1 MMPQA
6 CRSVQ
11 TGLQGKK
18 FAETTTEEK
27 RLQYTHSKINA
38 SRENQFETGIK
49 KLKESLIEMGKTLD
63 QRQK

>member
-11 TGLQGKK
+11 RGLRGKK

-27 RLQYTHSKINA
+27 RLQHTLSRINL
-38 SRENQFETGIK
+38 SRENQFETAVK
-49 KLKESLIEMGKTLD
+49 KLKESLIEIAKTVE
-63 QRQK
+63 